1 MSADQLTGACNIGGE
16 QFVRRKRF
24 LAKCLGLTAWAI
36 FLIEIFAE
44 NIWWRLAAFP
54 FFALS
59 ALAVQQVYLKFCY
72 VFGLK
77 GVYGMEEPGKV
88 QQLENE
94 ELRKAARRRSIKM
107 ILTSVLIGMLL
118 TAVYFYLG
126 AFLDPENPTG
136 AI

>member
-1 MSADQLTGACNIGGE
+1 MPQASIHCNIAGA
-16 QFVRRKRF
+16 QLHKRKRF

-44 NIWWRLAAFP
+44 SNWWRLLAFP
-54 FFALS
+54 LFTLS

-77 GVYGMEEPGKV
+77 GVSGMDEPGKV
-88 QQLENE
+88 QQLENA

-118 TAVYFYLG
+118 TALYFYLG
-126 AFLDPENPTG
+126 AKFLDPGNPAD